1 MDHASDLTPH
11 AYDTVETMSME
22 ERVMFGVR
30 HGMSQIGAWPYEH
43 QVKNESR
50 VVDVCADLMSLSMK
64 PIVGWTKGVQWVVY
78 GSGANIRMFIGTKR
92 FSFFVT
98 GLPSSM
104 VARIYADDNI
114 FPTISLMIEDIRD
127 DIIAQRNRLRE
138 SPKFI
143 ADFALAKAELNA
155 ETFPSWARNL
165 SKEAREDPLHQVL
178 FEKYHAEF
186 NAAEAGYFERMRKA
200 FFHQCRARGARY
212 VSVGQS
218 LFCVLEDVRTDGVAG
233 KSVVHQIA
241 EDLNFYAGDYESFGV
256 KTMNLFVFFGRDIQG
271 IWRVDGDEPVH
282 VRPHPVV
289 ENNRG
294 YRNGHRSI
302 LRGLGVMD
310 EAEWL
315 DRCGAVEQTSR
326 Y

>member
-1 MDHASDLTPH
+1 MDHSIDLTREDRIRYGIRP
-11 AYDTVETMSME
+11 
-22 ERVMFGVR
+22 
-30 HGMSQIGAWPYEH
+30 GMSKIGVWTSGSQKIDSPVALICAE
-43 QVKNESR
+43 
-50 VVDVCADLMSLSMK
+50 VCAYTTS
-64 PIVGWTKGVQWVVY
+64 PIVGWTKGIQWVVFG
-78 GSGANIRMFIGTKR
+78 GSVLNVRMFIGTKR
-92 FSFFVT
+92 FSFFVDNQT
-98 GLPSSM
+98 VS
-104 VARIYADDNI
+104 IYADDGI
-114 FPTISLMIEDIRD
+114 FPTIALMIEEIHA

-155 ETFPSWARNL
+155 ERFPSWARNL

-218 LFCVLEDVRTDGVAG
+218 LFCVLEDVRTDGVSG

-256 KTMNLFVFFGRDIQG
+256 KTMNLFFFGRDIQG